1 VWTLPPGDDDFSNRW
16 KAIKIRF
23 VQAIPRT
30 ERRSKVRV
38 AKGERAIWQRRFWEH
53 AIRDET
59 DYTKHIDYV
68 HWNQMKHGLVR
79 KVADWHFLCSIA
91 MPAPAYCLSTLG
103 GGGKLRFRRTRVVT
117 LDTRSSRTLPQQGNG
132 PMTEYRRAHVPGATW
147 CFTVN
152 LPSAGEIG
160 Y

>member
-1 VWTLPPGDDDFSNRW
+1 MHCVWTLPPGDDDFSTRW

-53 AIRDET
+53 AIRDEA

-68 HWNQMKHGLVR
+68 HWNPMKHGLVGR
-79 KVADWHFLCSIA
+79 ICDWPHSSFHR
-91 MPAPAYCLSTLG
+91 YVRRGVYGFEWG
-103 GGGKLRFRRTRVVT
+103 GVFDEVDGF
-117 LDTRSSRTLPQQGNG
+117 
-132 PMTEYRRAHVPGATW
+132 
-147 CFTVN
+147 
-152 LPSAGEIG
+152 GE
-160 Y
+160 